1 MKLLSFVI
9 PCYNSEGYMRRCIDS
24 ILTGGEATELII
36 VNDGSSDGTARIADE
51 YANAYPT
58 IVKVVHQ
65 ENGGHGEAI
74 NSGLKNASG
83 LFFKVV
89 DSDDWVDL
97 KAYKKIMEVIKALST
112 QTNVDM
118 IISNFVYEKVGVEK
132 KKVIDFG
139 RAFPENRVFKWD
151 EIGYLKKRQF
161 IMMHSVIFRTQLLKS
176 CGLSLPKHTFYV
188 DNLFVFHPL
197 PHVKT
202 LYYVNVDF
210 YRYFIGREDQ
220 SVNEAIMIK
229 RIDQQIKVTKLMI
242 ESYLN
247 SKITSKRLEN
257 YMVSFLDSVTMVSST
272 LAIRSG
278 EFENLKKKQE
288 LFSFIEQRDKELYR
302 RIRHS
307 FFGWSTHMPGK
318 VGRRFTMVLYKIGR
332 KYVGID

>member
-1 MKLLSFVI
+1 MKLISFVI
-9 PCYNSEGYMRRCIDS
+9 PCYNSEKYMKKCIES
-24 ILTGGEATELII
+24 ILAGGEAIELII
-36 VNDGSSDGTARIADE
+36 VNDGSSDGTAFIADE
-51 YANAYPT
+51 YASAYPS

-74 NSGLKNASG
+74 NSGLKNATG
-83 LFFKVV
+83 LYFKVV
-89 DSDDWVDL
+89 DSDDWVDAEAYHEIIQVL
-97 KAYKKIMEVIKALST
+97 K
-112 QTNVDM
+112 TNAIQNNIDM

-132 KKVIDFG
+132 KKVINFDK
-139 RAFPENRVFKWD
+139 ALPEKRVFEWD

-161 IMMHSVIFRTQLLKS
+161 IMMHSVIFKTQLLKS
-176 CGLSLPKHTFYV
+176 CGLTLPKHTFYV

-197 PHVKT
+197 PYVKT
-202 LYYVNVDF
+202 IYYVNVDF

-242 ESYLN
+242 KSYLN
-247 SKITSKRLEN
+247 SKISSGRLDD
-257 YMVSFLDSVTMVSST
+257 YMISFLDSVTMVSST

-278 EFENLKKKQE
+278 KPENLKKKQQ
-288 LFSFIEQRDKELYR
+288 LFNYIEMQDKNLYR

-307 FFGWSTHMPGK
+307 FFGRSTHMPGK
-318 VGRRFTMVLYKIGR
+318 LGRSITVALYKIGR